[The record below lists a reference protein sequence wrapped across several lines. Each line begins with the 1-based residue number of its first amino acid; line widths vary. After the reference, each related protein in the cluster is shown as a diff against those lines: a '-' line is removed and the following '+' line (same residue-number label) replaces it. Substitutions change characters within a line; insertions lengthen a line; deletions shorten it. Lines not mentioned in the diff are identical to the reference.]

1 MSFGNSKPKGL
12 GRGLSS
18 LIGDAPPGASIPGG
32 FERRVAIEMID
43 PNPNQPR
50 RLFDAAEIDSL
61 AASIEVQGILQPLLV
76 RPDKTDPA
84 RFQLVA
90 GERRWRAAQKAQIH
104 EVPVVVRN
112 LSDREA
118 LEIALIENIQRA
130 DLNPLEEAGGY
141 RALMADFGHT
151 QEAVAEAVGKSR
163 SHVANMVRLLDLPDS
178 VKGMI
183 DAGELTMG
191 HARALLRAREPEK
204 LAATIVSRGLNV
216 RQAER
221 LAATAK
227 TVAKGRGARPK
238 DANIAALERELG
250 DKLGLAV
257 SIAHHGESG
266 TLTISYRTLEQLD
279 NLLHRLSRTEPQA
292 AD

>member
-1 MSFGNSKPKGL
+1 MSLGNSNPKGL

-18 LIGDAPPGASIPGG
+18 LIGDAPPGAPILGG

-50 RLFDAAEIDSL
+50 RLFDDAEIDSL

-76 RPDKTDPA
+76 RPDKTRPE

-104 EVPVVVRN
+104 EVPVIVRE
-112 LSDREA
+112 LSDHEA
-118 LEIALIENIQRA
+118 LEIALIENIQRT
-130 DLNPLEEAGGY
+130 DLNPLEEAEGY
-141 RALMADFGHT
+141 RALMAEFGLT

-163 SHVANMVRLLDLPDS
+163 SHVANMIRLLDLPGA

-191 HARALLRAREPEK
+191 HARALLRAKEPEK
-204 LAATIVSRGLNV
+204 LASTIVVRGLNV

-227 TVAKGRGARPK
+227 PGNKTRPAPTK

-250 DKLGLAV
+250 DNLGLAV
-257 SIAHHGESG
+257 SISHHGESG
-266 TLTISYRTLEQLD
+266 KLIITYRTLEQLD
-279 NLLHRLSRTEPQA
+279 DLLHRLSRNEPKTEL
-292 AD
+292 

>member
-1 MSFGNSKPKGL
+1 MSLGNRKSKGL

-18 LIGDAPPGASIPGG
+18 LIGDAPPGAPLPGG
-32 FERRVAIEMID
+32 FERRVAIAMID

-50 RLFDAAEIDSL
+50 RLFDAAEIDAL

-76 RPDKTDPA
+76 RPDKTRPE

-90 GERRWRAAQKAQIH
+90 GERRWRAAQKAGIH
-104 EVPVVVRN
+104 EVPVVVRD

-118 LEIALIENIQRA
+118 LEVSLIENIQRA
-130 DLNPLEEAGGY
+130 DLNPLEEAVGY
-141 RALMADFGHT
+141 HALMADFGLP
-151 QEAVAEAVGKSR
+151 QEAVAAAVGKSR
-163 SHVANMVRLLDLPDS
+163 SHVANMVRLLDLPAP

-183 DAGELTMG
+183 DAGALTMG
-191 HARALLRAREPEK
+191 HARALLRAKEPEK

-221 LAATAK
+221 LAAAAK
-227 TVAKGRGARPK
+227 PAGKTRSARPK

-266 TLTISYRTLEQLD
+266 TLAISYRTLEQLD
-279 NLLHRLSRTEPQA
+279 DLLHRLSRTEPQA
-292 AD
+292 VH

>member
-1 MSFGNSKPKGL
+1 MSLGNSKPKGL

-18 LIGDAPPGASIPGG
+18 LIGDAPPGAPIPGG

-76 RPDKTDPA
+76 RPDKTRPE

-90 GERRWRAAQKAQIH
+90 GERRWRAAQKARIH
-104 EVPVVVRN
+104 EVPVVVRE
-112 LSDREA
+112 LSDHQA
-118 LEIALIENIQRA
+118 LEIGLIENIQRT
-130 DLNPLEEAGGY
+130 DLNPLEEAEGY
-141 RALMADFGHT
+141 RALMADFGRT
-151 QEAVAEAVGKSR
+151 QEAVAESVGKSR
-163 SHVANMVRLLDLPDS
+163 SHVANMIRLLDLPDA

-191 HARALLRAREPEK
+191 HARALLRAKEPEK
-204 LAATIVSRGLNV
+204 LASTIVARGLNV

-227 TVAKGRGARPK
+227 PGSKTRPAQTK

-266 TLTISYRTLEQLD
+266 KLIISYRTLEQLD
-279 NLLHRLSRTEPQA
+279 DLLHRLSRNEPKTEL
-292 AD
+292 

>member
-18 LIGDAPPGASIPGG
+18 LIGDASPGAPISGG
-32 FERRVAIEMID
+32 FERRMAIEMID

-50 RLFDAAEIDSL
+50 RLFDAAEIDAL
-61 AASIEVQGILQPLLV
+61 AASIEVQGVLQPLLV
-76 RPDKTDPA
+76 RPDKTNPA

-90 GERRWRAAQKAQIH
+90 GERRWRAAQKARIH
-104 EVPVVVRN
+104 EVPVVVRD

-118 LEIALIENIQRA
+118 LEVALIENIQRA
-130 DLNPLEEAGGY
+130 DLNPLEEAKGY
-141 RALMADFGHT
+141 RALMADFSHT
-151 QEAVAEAVGKSR
+151 QEAVAVAVGKSR
-163 SHVANMVRLLDLPDS
+163 SHIANMVRLLDLPDP

-183 DAGELTMG
+183 DAGQLTMG
-191 HARALLRAREPEK
+191 HARALLRANEPEK

-221 LAATAK
+221 LAAAAK
-227 TVAKGRGARPK
+227 PATKNRTTQAK
-238 DANIAALERELG
+238 DVNIAALERELG
-250 DKLGLAV
+250 DKIGLAV
-257 SIAHHGESG
+257 SIAHNGESG

-279 NLLHRLSRTEPQA
+279 DLLHRLSRTES
-292 AD
+292 